1 MEHTDTQSPYA
12 EPPHDEAPQRLGP
25 PWEQPER
32 GNVLQRAWQT
42 LALVVSQPKA
52 FFADMRLR
60 GGLLP
65 PLLFYALVF
74 APSYL
79 LSLFISL
86 PVDMAM
92 GTTMG
97 ESLLAAGFALVLLPF
112 LIPIGLFIS
121 AGITHL
127 CLMLL
132 GGANQ
137 GFEATFRVNGYA
149 YGGLAWTMVIP
160 VCGGLV
166 FLVWGI
172 VLEIIGLADAHRV
185 STGKAAAAVLIP
197 LAIVFLL
204 AVCVAVVFG
213 VALVAMFSN

>member
-1 MEHTDTQSPYA
+1 
-12 EPPHDEAPQRLGP
+12 
-25 PWEQPER
+25 
-32 GNVLQRAWQT
+32 
-42 LALVVSQPKA
+42 
-52 FFADMRLR
+52 MRLR

-65 PLLFYALVF
+65 PLFFYALIF
-74 APSYL
+74 APAYL
-79 LSLFISL
+79 LSMFISL
-86 PVDMAM
+86 PLDMAM
-92 GTTMG
+92 GTSVG
-97 ESLLAAGFALVLLPF
+97 ESLMAASLVLVLLPF

-121 AGITHL
+121 AGITHV
-127 CLMLL
+127 CLMVL
-132 GGANQ
+132 GGANE

-197 LAIVFLL
+197 IAIVFLL
-204 AVCVAVVFG
+204 AMCAAMVFG